1 MKQNRAAVPLFFVLC
16 ILFSDNANAYIDPGT
31 GSLLIQGLI
40 AGVAAGLYAVKQYWY
55 KLKKFFSHSEDK
67 LDVDPDENDQ

>member
-16 ILFSDNANAYIDPGT
+16 ISFSSNASAYIDPGT

-40 AGVAAGLYAVKQYWY
+40 AGVAAGLYAIKQYWY
-55 KLKKFFSHSEDK
+55 RLKNFFTRSEDK
-67 LDVDPDENDQ
+67 LDVDSDGNE